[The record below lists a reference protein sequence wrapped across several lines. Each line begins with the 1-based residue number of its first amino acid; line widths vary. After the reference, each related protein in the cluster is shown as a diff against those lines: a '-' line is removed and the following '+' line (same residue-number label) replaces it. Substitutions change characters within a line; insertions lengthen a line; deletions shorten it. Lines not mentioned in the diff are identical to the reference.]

1 MGGRWRFLIKCKFKA
16 AGKQTDVSNF
26 CVCSLGGV
34 WKETSVLGEML
45 LENLLSTHRKDPQT
59 SHLVN
64 SMLMRQHDS
73 GRAQGHQKERRGH
86 PGDDG
91 PGCRREGGGGEDGRS
106 LVAKGAVEGPGK
118 HRDPRT
124 NSLGAPGHEGPI
136 SPTRGE
142 LPKGDTPVS
151 PTCLWVLE
159 HRTEP
164 PPAAHGLLRAKPLS
178 PRPTGAPR
186 TGATSPSSTASYGG
200 AG

>member
-1 MGGRWRFLIKCKFKA
+1 MGGRWRLLIKCKFKA
-16 AGKQTDVSNF
+16 AGKQTDASNF

-64 SMLMRQHDS
+64 SMLMRQHDR
-73 GRAQGHQKERRGH
+73 GRAQGHQQERRGH
-86 PGDDG
+86 PGDE
-91 PGCRREGGGGEDGRS
+91 EGGRRRGGWQKPGG
-106 LVAKGAVEGPGK
+106 KGGSRGPREAQGSK
-118 HRDPRT
+118 DKQPGGSR
-124 NSLGAPGHEGPI
+124 APGHEGHI

-142 LPKGDTPVS
+142 LPEGDTPVS

-178 PRPTGAPR
+178 PRQTGAPR